1 MAQNL
6 KVSQPYANAFIQ
18 MVSGKDSLDKVIS
31 DLTYIEA
38 ALKSPDLVQAFSN
51 PLLSLDAKKGMV
63 KAVFKGKI
71 ALEMA
76 YKQASVEVAHVISSS
91 EMSESQQEAL
101 VSKLKAMTGVKQV
114 KLDIKVDKALIG
126 GFTVQIGSQVV
137 DTSIQGQLK
146 KLASHLGASSP
157 L

>member
-1 MAQNL
+1 MIAL
-6 KVSQPYANAFIQ
+6 EGVT
-18 MVSGKDSLDKVIS
+18 SL
-31 DLTYIEA
+31 
-38 ALKSPDLVQAFSN
+38 
-51 PLLSLDAKKGMV
+51 
-63 KAVFKGKI
+63 

-101 VSKLKAMTGVKQV
+101 VAKLKAMTGVKQV
-114 KLDIKVDKALIG
+114 KLDIKVDEALIG

-157 L
+157 HINSSFI